1 MPPDREET
9 ALSRPDDSPAP
20 THAPLLVSS
29 SWLAEHLGSP
39 DLRILD
45 STTRFVPDAKT
56 GLDRPEGDIEG
67 FEASHIPGARFLDL
81 QRDLSAAN
89 ATLLFMAPD
98 EAEFATAIAR
108 LGIGRDSHVVVY
120 SRGNPWWATR
130 VWWVFRLFGLD
141 NVSILDGGWKN
152 WIDESRP
159 VETGPSR
166 QLAAGSAPR
175 LRPRNLIGTREAV
188 LAAIGDPQIGIIN
201 ALPPSSFS
209 GASAP
214 SRGRAGRIAGS
225 INLPAGELIDPQS
238 GCFLPVAALAE
249 RLNVAGLHETNGG
262 IAYCGGGIAA
272 SAIAFAAALAGRPEP
287 LLYDASLQEWAS
299 DDSLPMETG

>member
-1 MPPDREET
+1 MSRHDD
-9 ALSRPDDSPAP
+9 LSTP
-20 THAPLLVSS
+20 TRAPLLVSG
-29 SWLAEHLGSP
+29 SWLADCLGSP

-45 STTRFVPDAKT
+45 STTRLVADAER

-67 FEASHIPGARFLDL
+67 FEASHIPGAQFLDL

-89 ATLLFMAPD
+89 ASLLFMAPD
-98 EAEFATAIAR
+98 EAAFATAIAR

-152 WIDESRP
+152 WIDEGRP

-166 QLAAGSAPR
+166 QLSAGSAPR
-175 LRPRNLIGTREAV
+175 LQPRRMIATCETV
-188 LAAIGDPQIGIIN
+188 LAAIGEPQRPIVN
-201 ALPPSSFS
+201 ALPPANFS

-214 SRGRAGRIAGS
+214 SKGRAGRIAGS
-225 INLPAGELIDPQS
+225 VNLPAGELLDPQS
-238 GCFLPVAALAE
+238 GCFLPVAVLAK
-249 RLNVAGLHETNGG
+249 RLNVAGLSGKEGG

-272 SAIAFAAALAGRPEP
+272 SAVAFSAVLAGLPEP
-287 LLYDASLQEWAS
+287 LLYDASLQEWAA
-299 DDSLPMETG
+299 DDSLPMETGPAANSVGS